1 LSKESKPV
9 IGWREWAS
17 LPDLGIEQ
25 IKVKV
30 DSGARTSALHAFRV
44 ETFQKDGQD
53 WVSFDVHPNQYDLTR
68 VVTCEVPVKDIRTV
82 TDSGGHQ
89 SQRYVIQT
97 DIVIG
102 DQRYPIE
109 LTLTNRDTMRF
120 RMLLGRTAMNGRF
133 LIDPAGTYLTSNSIH
148 SSE

>member
-1 LSKESKPV
+1 MSKESKPV

>member
-1 LSKESKPV
+1 MICWASGVILSSWNSDGGVILSKESKPV

-68 VVTCEVPVKDIRTV
+68 VVSAASTSVGQSRRPRWGSRFTSPGGKGRLATGK
-82 TDSGGHQ
+82 GGHA
-89 SQRYVIQT
+89 
-97 DIVIG
+97 
-102 DQRYPIE
+102 
-109 LTLTNRDTMRF
+109 F
-120 RMLLGRTAMNGRF
+120 
-133 LIDPAGTYLTSNSIH
+133 
-148 SSE
+148 